1 MGRDAQ
7 RWTDFLIFIT
17 KLSEES
23 ILESVLGTSASGDD
37 TIQPGEDLILCMYID
52 VY

>member
-1 MGRDAQ
+1 MGRDAN
-7 RWTDFLIFIT
+7 RWTDFLIFLT

-23 ILESVLGTSASGDD
+23 ILESVHSTWASGDD

-52 VY
+52 AH